1 MNEQDVFN
9 EQYQAAIELR
19 RPSVQFRP
27 RVALDGNMWIALYGE
42 NLQEG
47 VVGVGKTPELA
58 CLDFDK
64 TWINGNHLTTTQ
76 SDPVQPP
83 VTDAMETLLDAI
95 EAGDDRY
102 RESKI
107 HGQEFWRNCIESAIS
122 PLITPPVPSGKG
134 ADHE

>member
-76 SDPVQPP
+76 SAPGVGSVPTMEELKNEYLKGFDYGSESDPV
-83 VTDAMETLLDAI
+83 DDGIKRIHTLLTSRT
-95 EAGDDRY
+95 E
-102 RESKI
+102 
-107 HGQEFWRNCIESAIS
+107 
-122 PLITPPVPSGKG
+122 GK
-134 ADHE
+134 A